1 MKLIEKSILLGF
13 ILTLLISVTGFK
25 AQCESIEKKVLR
37 LHVIANSDSQED
49 QDLKLKVRDRIL
61 NYSESVFTDA
71 SNKNEAE
78 IIINRNLKEIENI
91 AQNEVYLNGYSYQVK
106 VELSNT
112 HFNTRIY
119 KDVTLPA
126 GNYDALKV
134 IIGEGRGKNWWCVM
148 FPPMCLP
155 AAEEKEELSEVL
167 DDSELE
173 IVSDGTKYELKFKVV
188 EIFENLKDIFESWG
202 C

>member
-78 IIINRNLKEIENI
+78 IMPDINGRAWLESKVTWKAPNIIVPSMI
-91 AQNEVYLNGYSYQVK
+91 A
-106 VELSNT
+106 
-112 HFNTRIY
+112 
-119 KDVTLPA
+119 
-126 GNYDALKV
+126 
-134 IIGEGRGKNWWCVM
+134 
-148 FPPMCLP
+148 
-155 AAEEKEELSEVL
+155 
-167 DDSELE
+167 
-173 IVSDGTKYELKFKVV
+173 
-188 EIFENLKDIFESWG
+188 
-202 C
+202 